1 MPQPEGQCFTHRQ
14 NGDGGYES
22 ICTRCLAAVASAQ
35 KEKQLYPLEATHVCD
50 PVRLY
55 QVGQGWARP
64 QGSWE

>member
-14 NGDGGYES
+14 N
-22 ICTRCLAAVASAQ
+22 AAVASAQ